1 MSDKEPSDTG
11 GDNAG
16 VKVPPPLIFLVL
28 LLIGLWLD
36 SPWFEFRMA
45 GMLPTIA
52 GAIIAAAGLTLIL
65 ASAPRHKQAGSNV
78 EPWKP
83 TTAIITTGLYAYT
96 RNPIYLGMAITH
108 AGVAIAGASTA
119 ALANLLVAVIVIQFY
134 VIAREERY
142 LEAKFG
148 QPYLDYKT
156 KVRRWV

>member
-1 MSDKEPSDTG
+1 MTDDKSSDTG
-11 GDNAG
+11 RDNPG
-16 VKVPPPLIFLVL
+16 VFIPPPLIFLGL

-45 GMLPTIA
+45 GMAPTIA
-52 GAIIAAAGLTLIL
+52 GAIIAASGLTLIL

-108 AGVAIAGASTA
+108 AGIAIASASTA
-119 ALANLLVAVIVIQFY
+119 ALANLLVAVFVIQFY
-134 VIAREERY
+134 VIAREESY

-148 QPYLDYKT
+148 QTYLDYKN